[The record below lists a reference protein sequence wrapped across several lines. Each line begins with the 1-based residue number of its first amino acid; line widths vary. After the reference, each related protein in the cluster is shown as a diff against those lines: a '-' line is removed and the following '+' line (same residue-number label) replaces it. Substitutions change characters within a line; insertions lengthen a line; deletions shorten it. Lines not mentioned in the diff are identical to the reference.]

1 MVETQQLVRHL
12 ETGIKN
18 LQHVKVFNV
27 TKLNID
33 MQFFLNE
40 NLNYRYWNH
49 RLQLSGKFLLDDKA
63 SFLT

>member
-1 MVETQQLVRHL
+1 MN
-12 ETGIKN
+12 K

-40 NLNYRYWNH
+40 NLNDQYWNH
-49 RLQLSGKFLLDDKA
+49 RPQLSGKFLLSDRA
-63 SFLT
+63 SFFNMIVQ

>member
-1 MVETQQLVRHL
+1 MVETQELVRHL

-40 NLNYRYWNH
+40 NLNDHCWNH
-49 RLQLSGKFLLDDKA
+49 RLQLTGKFLLGDRA
-63 SFLT
+63 SFF